1 MAELTVDNFIRQI
14 KSMNDC
20 EKGKLRAMDLIAL
33 IIQLPDEQSLV
44 DISGKVEALINTVAI
59 LDLGSN
65 NNAAEITALKDN
77 KKQVEESNKA
87 LQVEVD
93 KLSQRIVDIAIE
105 NALTDQYLRI
115 YNLEIV
121 GLPELGDGE
130 TAEDEE
136 VILIEA
142 LNSMNLPKP
151 ITSNDIDISH
161 MIQSNCKDNKRV
173 LICKF
178 KSHKTKN
185 MVLQAKKTIMI
196 SSSAITLFLLM
207 SIHLPK
213 KDICLS

>member
-1 MAELTVDNFIRQI
+1 
-14 KSMNDC
+14 MNDH

-33 IIQLPDEQSLV
+33 IIQLPDEQSPILV
-44 DISGKVEALINTVAI
+44 DISRKVEALINTVAI
-59 LDLGSN
+59 LDLRSN

-93 KLSQRIVDIAIE
+93 RLSQRIVDIAAE

-115 YNLEIV
+115 NNFEIV

-136 VILIEA
+136 VLLIEA

-151 ITSNDIDISH
+151 ITSNDIDILH
-161 MIQSNCKDNKRV
+161 MIQSNRRDNKRV
-173 LICKF
+173 HICKF
-178 KSHKTKN
+178 KSRKTKN
-185 MVLQAKKTIMI
+185 MVLQAKKNNYNFKFRDNP
-196 SSSAITLFLLM
+196 LY
-207 SIHLPK
+207 
-213 KDICLS
+213 